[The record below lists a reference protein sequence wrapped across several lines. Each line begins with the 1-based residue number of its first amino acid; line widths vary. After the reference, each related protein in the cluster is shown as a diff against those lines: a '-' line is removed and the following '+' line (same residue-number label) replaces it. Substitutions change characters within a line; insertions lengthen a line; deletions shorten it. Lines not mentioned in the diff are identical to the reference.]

1 MKWLTHDV
9 LLISLSAF
17 FADAGYQALIAGF
30 PLFLVIYLHAPAYYL
45 GIVMAFAYG
54 IGSLFAYIGGKLAD
68 RLGKKAVALF
78 GNLLITILSFT
89 GFAGSALSAGAI
101 FSTGWWF
108 RNFRT
113 PARRAMLGDITKKL
127 DKGKVF
133 GFLNALDIGGGLVAI
148 TYLSFGIFLH
158 IPFSLLFLVTIVP
171 ILISSLCLA
180 LVHYKGLPAIKPSSK
195 LNSANALLASRIAKR
210 SSAAASARSGTV
222 NAAKHGAPLSASTTA
237 SANVLFVSRA
247 SSRSYYAVLIATAL
261 FGLSFYSFSF
271 PVLTVAQQS
280 NSVLGASSYFVFL
293 IFSALFGYILGSRI
307 KDMLSGLAL
316 LGYMLAG
323 IGSLVLGLAFSM
335 HANVLVSY
343 FAIALMGIGA
353 GAIETF
359 EPAIISMLR
368 KKSASGSGMGMLTS
382 SRSIGLFFSNLA
394 VGFLYMIGPLFAY
407 SFSAVLAVAAGF
419 VLLWARR

>member
-30 PLFLVIYLHAPAYYL
+30 PLFLVLYLHAPAYYL

-54 IGSLFAYIGGKLAD
+54 IGSFFAYIGGKLAD

-133 GFLNALDIGGGLVAI
+133 GFLNALDIGGGLVAV
-148 TYLSFGIFLH
+148 TYLSFGIFMH
-158 IPFSLLFLVTIVP
+158 VPFSLLFLVTIVP

-180 LVHYKGLPAIKPSSK
+180 LVHYKGLPARKPSSK
-195 LNSANALLASRIAKR
+195 LNSANAKLASSIAKR
-210 SSAAASARSGTV
+210 GSIAGGVSG
-222 NAAKHGAPLSASTTA
+222 
-237 SANVLFVSRA
+237 SANAQFVSG
-247 SSRSYYAVLIATAL
+247 SSHRSYYAVLIATAL

-368 KKSASGSGMGMLTS
+368 KKNASGSGMGMLTS

>member
-30 PLFLVIYLHAPAYYL
+30 PLFLVLYLHAPAYYL

-89 GFAGSALSAGAI
+89 GFADSALAAGAV

-133 GFLNALDIGGGLVAI
+133 GFLNALDIGGGLVAV

-171 ILISSLCLA
+171 ILISSICLA
-180 LVHYKGLPAIKPSSK
+180 LVSYKGLPDRKPSSK
-195 LNSANALLASRIAKR
+195 LNSANAKFASSIAKR
-210 SSAAASARSGTV
+210 GSIAGGVSG
-222 NAAKHGAPLSASTTA
+222 
-237 SANVLFVSRA
+237 SANAQFVSG
-247 SSRSYYAVLIATAL
+247 SSHRSYYAVLVATAL

-323 IGSLVLGLAFSM
+323 IGSLVLGLAFSI

-419 VLLWARR
+419 VLLWARK

>member
-30 PLFLVIYLHAPAYYL
+30 PLFLVLYLHAPAYYL

-89 GFAGSALSAGAI
+89 GFADSALAAGAV

-133 GFLNALDIGGGLVAI
+133 GFLNALDIGGGLVAV

-171 ILISSLCLA
+171 ILISSICLA
-180 LVHYKGLPAIKPSSK
+180 LVSYKGLPDRKPSSK
-195 LNSANALLASRIAKR
+195 LNSANAKFASSIAKR
-210 SSAAASARSGTV
+210 GSIAGGVSG
-222 NAAKHGAPLSASTTA
+222 
-237 SANVLFVSRA
+237 SANAQFVSG
-247 SSRSYYAVLIATAL
+247 SSHRSYYAVLVATAL

-293 IFSALFGYILGSRI
+293 IFSALFGYIFGSRI

-323 IGSLVLGLAFSM
+323 IGSLVLGLAFSI

>member
-133 GFLNALDIGGGLVAI
+133 GFLNALDIGGGLVAV
-148 TYLSFGIFLH
+148 TYLSFGIFMH
-158 IPFSLLFLVTIVP
+158 VPFSLLFLVTIVP

-180 LVHYKGLPAIKPSSK
+180 LVSYKGLPARKPSSK
-195 LNSANALLASRIAKR
+195 LNSANAKIASSIAKR
-210 SSAAASARSGTV
+210 GSITGGVSG
-222 NAAKHGAPLSASTTA
+222 
-237 SANVLFVSRA
+237 SANAQFVSG
-247 SSRSYYAVLIATAL
+247 SSHRSYYAVLIATAL

-280 NSVLGASSYFVFL
+280 NSILGASSYFVFL

-368 KKSASGSGMGMLTS
+368 KKSASGSGMGMLTA

-419 VLLWARR
+419 VLLWARK

>member
-1 MKWLTHDV
+1 MLCAILICVDIMKWLTHDV

-30 PLFLVIYLHAPAYYL
+30 PLFLVLYLHAPAYYL

-89 GFAGSALSAGAI
+89 GFAGNALSAGAI

-133 GFLNALDIGGGLVAI
+133 GFLNALDIGGGLVAV

-158 IPFSLLFLVTIVP
+158 VPFSLLFLVTIVP

-180 LVHYKGLPAIKPSSK
+180 LVSYKGLPARKPSSK
-195 LNSANALLASRIAKR
+195 LNSANAKLASNIAKR
-210 SSAAASARSGTV
+210 GSIAGGVSG
-222 NAAKHGAPLSASTTA
+222 
-237 SANVLFVSRA
+237 SANVQFVSG
-247 SSRSYYAVLIATAL
+247 SSHRSYYAVLIATAL

-323 IGSLVLGLAFSM
+323 MGSLVLGFAFTL

-368 KKSASGSGMGMLTS
+368 KKSASGSGMGMLTA

-419 VLLWARR
+419 VLLWARK

>member
-30 PLFLVIYLHAPAYYL
+30 PLFLVLYLHAPAYYL

-68 RLGKKAVALF
+68 RFGKKAVALF

-89 GFAGSALSAGAI
+89 GFAGSALAAGTV

-133 GFLNALDIGGGLVAI
+133 GFLNALDIGGGLVAV

-158 IPFSLLFLVTIVP
+158 VPFSLLFFVTIVP

-180 LVHYKGLPAIKPSSK
+180 LVHYKGLPARKPSSK
-195 LNSANALLASRIAKR
+195 LNDANAKLASSIAKR
-210 SSAAASARSGTV
+210 GSTHAADTSNGASGSAIV
-222 NAAKHGAPLSASTTA
+222 P
-237 SANVLFVSRA
+237 FVSGS
-247 SSRSYYAVLIATAL
+247 SSRSYYAVLAATAL

-271 PVLTVAQQS
+271 PVLIVAQQS

-293 IFSALFGYILGSRI
+293 IFSAIFGYILGSRI
-307 KDMLSGLAL
+307 KDMLFGLAL

-323 IGSLVLGLAFSM
+323 LGSLALGLAFSM

-343 FAIALMGIGA
+343 AAIALMGIGA

>member
-30 PLFLVIYLHAPAYYL
+30 PLFLVLYLHAPAYYL

-54 IGSLFAYIGGKLAD
+54 IGSLFAYFGGKLAD
-68 RLGKKAVALF
+68 RFGKKAVALF

-89 GFAGSALSAGAI
+89 GFAGSALAAGAV

-113 PARRAMLGDITKKL
+113 PARRAMLGDITRKL

-133 GFLNALDIGGGLVAI
+133 GFLNALDIGGGLVAV

-158 IPFSLLFLVTIVP
+158 VPFSLLFFVTIVP
-171 ILISSLCLA
+171 ILVSSLCLA
-180 LVHYKGLPAIKPSSK
+180 LVHYKGLPARKPSSK
-195 LNSANALLASRIAKR
+195 LNDANARLASSIAKRGSIVGGASGSANA
-210 SSAAASARSGTV
+210 
-222 NAAKHGAPLSASTTA
+222 P
-237 SANVLFVSRA
+237 FVSG
-247 SSRSYYAVLIATAL
+247 SSSKSYYAVLVATAL

-271 PVLTVAQQS
+271 PVLTVAQES
-280 NSVLGASSYFVFL
+280 GSVLGASSYFVFL

-323 IGSLVLGLAFSM
+323 LGSLALGLAFAL
-335 HANVLVSY
+335 HYGVLASY
-343 FAIALMGIGA
+343 IAIALMGIGA

-359 EPAIISMLR
+359 EPAIISTLR
-368 KKSASGSGMGMLTS
+368 KRSASGSGMGMLTS

-407 SFSAVLAVAAGF
+407 SFSAVLAVVAGI

>member
-30 PLFLVIYLHAPAYYL
+30 PLFLVLYLHAPAYYL

-68 RLGKKAVALF
+68 RFGKKAVALF

-89 GFAGSALSAGAI
+89 GFAGSALAVGAI

-133 GFLNALDIGGGLVAI
+133 GFLNALDIGGGLVAV

-158 IPFSLLFLVTIVP
+158 VPFSLLFLVTIVP

-180 LVHYKGLPAIKPSSK
+180 LVHYKGLPARKPSSK
-195 LNSANALLASRIAKR
+195 LNDANAKLASSI
-210 SSAAASARSGTV
+210 
-222 NAAKHGAPLSASTTA
+222 AKHGSTHAADTSGGAPGSSNAPFASG
-237 SANVLFVSRA
+237 S
-247 SSRSYYAVLIATAL
+247 SSRSYYAVLAATAL

-307 KDMLSGLAL
+307 KDMLFGLAL

-323 IGSLVLGLAFSM
+323 LGSLALGLAFSM

-343 FAIALMGIGA
+343 AAIALMGIGA

-382 SRSIGLFFSNLA
+382 SRSVGLFFSNLA
-394 VGFLYMIGPLFAY
+394 VGFLYMVGPLFAY
-407 SFSAVLAVAAGF
+407 SFSAVLAIIAGI

>member
-30 PLFLVIYLHAPAYYL
+30 PLFLVLYLHAPAYYL

-54 IGSLFAYIGGKLAD
+54 VGSLFAYFGGKLAD
-68 RLGKKAVALF
+68 KLGKKAVALF

-133 GFLNALDIGGGLVAI
+133 GFLNALDIGGGLVAV

-158 IPFSLLFLVTIVP
+158 VPFSLLFLVTIVP

-180 LVHYKGLPAIKPSSK
+180 LVHYKGLPARKPSSK
-195 LNSANALLASRIAKR
+195 LNDANAKLVSSIAKHGRIVGSSSSANA
-210 SSAAASARSGTV
+210 
-222 NAAKHGAPLSASTTA
+222 P
-237 SANVLFVSRA
+237 FVSRA

-261 FGLSFYSFSF
+261 FGFSFYSFSF

-323 IGSLVLGLAFSM
+323 MGSLVLGLAFSM

-368 KKSASGSGMGMLTS
+368 KKNASGSGMGMLTS

-407 SFSAVLAVAAGF
+407 SFSAMLAVAAGF
-419 VLLWARR
+419 VLLWARK

>member
-1 MKWLTHDV
+1 MGWLTHDV

-30 PLFLVIYLHAPAYYL
+30 PLFLVLYLHAPAYYL

-54 IGSLFAYIGGKLAD
+54 IGSLFAYIGGRLAD
-68 RLGKKAVALF
+68 IFGKKAIAII
-78 GNLLITILSFT
+78 GNLLISILSFT
-89 GFAGSALSAGAI
+89 GFSSSALSSGAL

-113 PARRAMLGDITKKL
+113 PARRAMLGDITKKR

-133 GFLNALDIGGGLVAI
+133 GFLNALDIGGGLVAV
-148 TYLSFGIFLH
+148 TYLSIGLLLN
-158 IPFSLLFLVTIVP
+158 IPFSLLFLITIVP
-171 ILISSLCLA
+171 ILLSTLCL
-180 LVHYKGLPAIKPSSK
+180 VFVYYKGLPVVNQQKL
-195 LNSANALLASRIAKR
+195 LNSKS
-210 SSAAASARSGTV
+210 ASAIHNSSNKFNKFRS
-222 NAAKHGAPLSASTTA
+222 N
-237 SANVLFVSRA
+237 
-247 SSRSYYAVLIATAL
+247 SSRRIFYAVLAASTL

-280 NSVLGASSYFVFL
+280 SSVLGAGSYLIFL

-307 KDMLSGLAL
+307 KDMVKGLAL

-323 IGSLVLGLAFSM
+323 IGSLILGISFTLHYGVLA
-335 HANVLVSY
+335 SY
-343 FAIALMGIGA
+343 LAIALMGIGA
-353 GAIETF
+353 GSIETF
-359 EPAIISMLR
+359 EPALISLFR
-368 KKSASGSGMGMLTS
+368 KRSASGSGMGMLTS

-407 SFSAVLAVAAGF
+407 SFSALLAISAGVVLI
-419 VLLWARR
+419 LARR

>member
-1 MKWLTHDV
+1 
-9 LLISLSAF
+9 
-17 FADAGYQALIAGF
+17 
-30 PLFLVIYLHAPAYYL
+30 LV
-45 GIVMAFAYG
+45 
-54 IGSLFAYIGGKLAD
+54 
-68 RLGKKAVALF
+68 
-78 GNLLITILSFT
+78 
-89 GFAGSALSAGAI
+89 
-101 FSTGWWF
+101 
-108 RNFRT
+108 
-113 PARRAMLGDITKKL
+113 
-127 DKGKVF
+127 
-133 GFLNALDIGGGLVAI
+133 
-148 TYLSFGIFLH
+148 IFLH

-180 LVHYKGLPAIKPSSK
+180 LVHYKGLPARKQSSK
-195 LNSANALLASRIAKR
+195 LNSANAKLASSIAKR
-210 SSAAASARSGTV
+210 GSIAGGVSG
-222 NAAKHGAPLSASTTA
+222 
-237 SANVLFVSRA
+237 SANAQFVSG
-247 SSRSYYAVLIATAL
+247 SSDRSYYAVLIATAL

-323 IGSLVLGLAFSM
+323 IGSLVLGFAFTL

-368 KKSASGSGMGMLTS
+368 KKNASGSGMGMLSS
-382 SRSIGLFFSNLA
+382 SREHRPFLLKPCCWLSVHDWAAVCLFILCCARHYCWHCAALGKKIIPKFCFS
-394 VGFLYMIGPLFAY
+394 
-407 SFSAVLAVAAGF
+407 
-419 VLLWARR
+419 